1 MGMRRSGRGAI
12 AVAVAVAM
20 AIAGCSSDSDGDS
33 SADTTAPASSA
44 APTTEAPSTEAPST
58 TGAPATTAAVTT
70 TSQAATTTTA
80 STGGGWTKVVP
91 GGDCQCADAS
101 EFSFWV
107 RQADPTKVVFFFQG
121 GGACFSADT
130 CSFTDGAY
138 KVRTDDGDDPTGKTG
153 VFDFTD
159 ARNPLA
165 DYSFVFVPYC
175 TGDVHIGNATT
186 AYTPDLTV
194 QHKGYVNG
202 NAALDSLVETFPTA
216 TQIIVTG
223 ESAGSVPTPL
233 YAGLVHDRLP
243 DASITVLADG
253 SGAYPDVPAIN
264 TVIGTNWG
272 TANAIPDWPENAGLT
287 AETWSFPG
295 LFVQAGKHD
304 PDIVFARHDYAYDRI
319 QSFFASLAGIPADDL
334 LQLIDKNE
342 AQVEASGIDLLS
354 YISPGD
360 DHTALGRPT
369 FYTETVNGVA
379 LVDWVT
385 SLVQGTPVTDEHC
398 EECRVA
404 ASG

>member
-1 MGMRRSGRGAI
+1 MGTRTSGRGAI
-12 AVAVAVAM
+12 AVAIALAM
-20 AIAGCSSDSDGDS
+20 AIAGCSSDGDS
-33 SADTTAPASSA
+33 ASSA
-44 APTTEAPSTEAPST
+44 ETTASVAPSAAPITDAPTEAPTTAE
-58 TGAPATTAAVTT
+58 AVTT
-70 TSQAATTTTA
+70 TDAPTTTEAVTTTTA
-80 STGGGWTKVVP
+80 FTDSGWTKVVP

-138 KVRTDDGDDPTGKTG
+138 KVTTNDGDDPTGKTG
-153 VFDFTD
+153 VFDFSD
-159 ARNPLA
+159 ERNPLA

-175 TGDVHIGNATT
+175 TGDVHIGDATT
-186 AYTPDLTV
+186 TYAPDLTV

-202 NAALDSLVETFPTA
+202 NAALESLVETFPSA
-216 TQIIVTG
+216 TQILVTG

-243 DASITVLADG
+243 AASITVLADG

-272 TANAIPDWPENAGLT
+272 TTNAIPDWPENAGQT

-295 LFVQAGKHD
+295 LFVQSGKHD

-334 LQLIDKNE
+334 LQLIDENE
-342 AQVEASGIDLLS
+342 SQIEASGVDLLS
-354 YISPGD
+354 YISPGH
-360 DHTALGRPT
+360 DHTVLGRPT

-385 SLVQGTPVTDEHC
+385 SLVQGEPVTDEHC
-398 EECRVA
+398 EECRTN
-404 ASG
+404 